1 MPAPLHCLAIP
12 SIATVHPLRQDPQTS
27 PVGDSGLFHSLRI
40 RAIKFFVCP
49 SERPSSLKSFSSK
62 TMSAMS
68 RDPAACV
75 CISVCAHVSFQDT
88 SWCSRM
94 LPYSVALLCCPVVFS
109 PGLSLPERKR
119 CETTQRTGTKA
130 QEHQERH
137 KSIKTATKPLRQQG
151 SRVVYICTTSYCTY
165 IYTDLQALN
174 NGLKNS
180 LNNGLNN
187 SIKAPGLLAQS
198 RQTQTVIHGLG
209 QQDD

>member
-1 MPAPLHCLAIP
+1 ML
-12 SIATVHPLRQDPQTS
+12 S
-27 PVGDSGLFHSLRI
+27 
-40 RAIKFFVCP
+40 
-49 SERPSSLKSFSSK
+49 
-62 TMSAMS
+62 
-68 RDPAACV
+68 
-75 CISVCAHVSFQDT
+75 HVA
-88 SWCSRM
+88 
-94 LPYSVALLCCPVVFS
+94 LPCCQHALLCCPPVLS

-165 IYTDLQALN
+165 IYTNLQALN
-174 NGLKNS
+174 NGLNNS

-209 QQDD
+209 QKRPTMAKRDLLLAQSRQTQTVILGLGQQGD